1 MKEMQFP
8 QKKKSRK
15 TNERRADKNA
25 AGQRAQPEPE
35 RPVVH
40 APQKDEDFE
49 AIPLPPPFCS
59 VKKIV
64 FAASGEGGGA
74 KVEVPPAP
82 SRVLPPP
89 PISRRI
95 DLFRFSNSPVPI
107 SEVTEPRGCM

>member
-1 MKEMQFP
+1 MWRCLEMKEMQFP

-74 KVEVPPAP
+74 SSSRACTSPSPAHFTAHRSVPFFQLP
-82 SRVLPPP
+82 SAH
-89 PISRRI
+89 
-95 DLFRFSNSPVPI
+95 F
-107 SEVTEPRGCM
+107 

>member
-74 KVEVPPAP
+74 SFSRAFTSPSSPAHFTAHRSVPFFQLP
-82 SRVLPPP
+82 SAH
-89 PISRRI
+89 
-95 DLFRFSNSPVPI
+95 F
-107 SEVTEPRGCM
+107 